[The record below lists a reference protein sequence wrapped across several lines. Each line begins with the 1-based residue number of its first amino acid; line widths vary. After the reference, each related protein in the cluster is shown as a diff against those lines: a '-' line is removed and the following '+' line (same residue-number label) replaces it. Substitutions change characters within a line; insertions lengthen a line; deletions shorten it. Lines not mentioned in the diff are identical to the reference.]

1 MGWGTDFTTDVYLSR
16 LVFTNKYQV
25 EDKIKEKEKEI
36 ADIKQKLS
44 MFITATPNTIVPTDW
59 NEDPIDWLNMKFNE
73 LFEELEEL
81 NFSLFRL
88 DLYNQYLEDNNIT
101 TIKKENTEE

>member
-1 MGWGTDFTTDVYLSR
+1 MAWGTDFTTDVYLNR

-25 EDKIKEKEKEI
+25 EDKIKEKEKEV
-36 ADIKQKLS
+36 ADIKQKMA

-73 LFEELEEL
+73 LFEDLEEIQM
-81 NFSLFRL
+81 SLFRL
-88 DLYNQYLEDNNIT
+88 ELYNAYLEDNNIT
-101 TIKKENTEE
+101 NIIHQKEE